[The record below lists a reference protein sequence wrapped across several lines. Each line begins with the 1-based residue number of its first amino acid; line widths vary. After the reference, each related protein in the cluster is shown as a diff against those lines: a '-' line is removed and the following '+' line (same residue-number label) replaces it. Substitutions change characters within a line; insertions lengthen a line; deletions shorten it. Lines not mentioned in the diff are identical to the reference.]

1 VYFSFQTE
9 EEIRMVKP
17 LTFGDLRK
25 SLATVAV
32 DMATSKF
39 FYKMLEMCEHIQF
52 IGLKI

>member
-1 VYFSFQTE
+1 
-9 EEIRMVKP
+9 MVKP

-39 FYKMLEMCEHIQF
+39 I
-52 IGLKI
+52 IIVIIS